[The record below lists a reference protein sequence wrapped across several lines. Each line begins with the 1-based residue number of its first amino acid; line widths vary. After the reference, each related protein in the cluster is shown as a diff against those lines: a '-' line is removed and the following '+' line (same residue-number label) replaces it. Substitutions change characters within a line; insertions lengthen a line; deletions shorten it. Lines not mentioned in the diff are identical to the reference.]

1 MYVYDF
7 IEPWIVLCRPDYCG
21 ELKKEVQHGIN
32 QYIHLISQINLFSP
46 RIQYIQYIQTY
57 IEIKPRIA
65 DEGSDA
71 ELGFGARMA
80 ATCARNASNCC
91 L

>member
-32 QYIHLISQINLFSP
+32 PYIHIYDKSNELILSENI
-46 RIQYIQYIQTY
+46 YIHTY

-65 DEGSDA
+65 DEGSGA
-71 ELGFGARMA
+71 GFGFGARMA